1 MSHMSAGVPHTA
13 PRAGGCSTEMCH
25 LALQEAP
32 EPGHRHGIASADA
45 GDAMDGLPV
54 YLDIPRG
61 GERNQGE
68 FVAVKWACRLNEG
81 RGFPVE

>member
-1 MSHMSAGVPHTA
+1 MKTPLVRTAMFHAQAMFHMSANV
-13 PRAGGCSTEMCH
+13 PRAGGCSTEMRH

-68 FVAVKWACRLNEG
+68 VVAVWAT
-81 RGFPVE
+81 

>member
-1 MSHMSAGVPHTA
+1 M
-13 PRAGGCSTEMCH
+13 RH

-61 GERNQGE
+61 RERNQGE
-68 FVAVKWACRLNEG
+68 VVAVWAT
-81 RGFPVE
+81 

>member
-1 MSHMSAGVPHTA
+1 MFHASAMFYMSANV

-54 YLDIPRG
+54 YWDIPRG
-61 GERNQGE
+61 SECNQGE
-68 FVAVKWACRLNEG
+68 VVAVWAT
-81 RGFPVE
+81 

>member
-1 MSHMSAGVPHTA
+1 MSHAPAGVPHTA
-13 PRAGGCSTEMCH
+13 PRAGGCSTEMRH

-32 EPGHRHGIASADA
+32 DPWHRHGFASADA

-61 GERNQGE
+61 RERNQGE
-68 FVAVKWACRLNEG
+68 VVAVWAT
-81 RGFPVE
+81 

>member
-1 MSHMSAGVPHTA
+1 M
-13 PRAGGCSTEMCH
+13 RH

-32 EPGHRHGIASADA
+32 EPGHRHGFASADA

-68 FVAVKWACRLNEG
+68 VVAVWAT
-81 RGFPVE
+81 